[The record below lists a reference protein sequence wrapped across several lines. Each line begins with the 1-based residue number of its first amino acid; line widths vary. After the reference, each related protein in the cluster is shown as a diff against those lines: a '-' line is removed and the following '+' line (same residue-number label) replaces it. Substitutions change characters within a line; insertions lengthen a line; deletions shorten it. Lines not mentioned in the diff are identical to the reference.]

1 VTKRTGVAGS
11 QLIKELFVVTLGVM
25 IALAADSWWADRSD
39 SERRSAYLIA
49 LEADMN
55 AADSVLGAGLDSV
68 EQSLRE
74 SRAVLQYFDSPA
86 FDPAVED
93 HGIPIGLPTVPIP
106 VGTLRSLVSTSDI
119 TLLEDV
125 SLRNTLVRES
135 ATIESGLLGVRRA
148 LAVSDAQ
155 VPVLGAVIQE
165 RLVRSD
171 GTSNVAL
178 WEVRDDIPIRAAT
191 WMLVRNLEMYRGEL
205 TTMRES
211 VRAVLSALRE
221 SGSR

>member
-1 VTKRTGVAGS
+1 
-11 QLIKELFVVTLGVM
+11 LIKELFVVTLGVL

-39 SERRSAYLIA
+39 AGRRSAYLSA
-49 LEADMN
+49 LEADML
-55 AADSVLGAGLDSV
+55 AADSVLQTGLESV
-68 EQSLRE
+68 EKSLRE

-86 FDPAVED
+86 FDQAVED

-106 VGTLRSLVSTSDI
+106 VGTLRSLVNTSDI

-125 SLRNTLVRES
+125 ALRNTLVRES

-155 VPVLGAVIQE
+155 LPIFGEVIQE
-165 RLVRSD
+165 RLVRSG
-171 GTSNVAL
+171 GTSNVPL
-178 WEVRDDIPIRAAT
+178 WDVRDDVPIRAAT
-191 WMLVRNLEMYRGEL
+191 WMLVRNLEMYHGEL
-205 TTMRES
+205 TRMQES
-211 VRAVLSALRE
+211 VSAVLSAVRE